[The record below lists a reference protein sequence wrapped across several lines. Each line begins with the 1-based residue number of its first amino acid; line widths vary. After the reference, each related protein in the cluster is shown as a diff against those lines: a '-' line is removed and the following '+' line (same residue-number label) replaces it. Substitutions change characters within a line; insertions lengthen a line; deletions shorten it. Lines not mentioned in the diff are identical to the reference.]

1 MANNYTMASFKVA
14 MPEDQAAWII
24 GAVAC
29 ADNNFSGTEDKKPVP
44 PEYATFL
51 ERLMDQG
58 HEHAGCENL
67 QHYQDGKLWIGGMEA
82 FNPEYVAILLHE
94 WMLAFDTEGRAV
106 SFQFAEICDKPRP
119 DEFGGGAVVVSHS
132 GIEFLHTATWVEQ
145 TAYAATESE
154 GV

>member
-1 MANNYTMASFKVA
+1 MANNYTMASFVVL

-67 QHYQDGKLWIGGMEA
+67 QHFDGDRLWIAGMES

-94 WMLAFDTEGRAV
+94 WMLAFDIEEPVA
-106 SFQFAEICDKPRP
+106 FQFAEICDKPRP
-119 DEFGGGAVVVSHS
+119 DEFGGGAVVVSQA
-132 GIEFLHTATWVEQ
+132 GIEFLHTHSWAEQ
-145 TAYAATESE
+145 TINELTESQ
-154 GV
+154 GA